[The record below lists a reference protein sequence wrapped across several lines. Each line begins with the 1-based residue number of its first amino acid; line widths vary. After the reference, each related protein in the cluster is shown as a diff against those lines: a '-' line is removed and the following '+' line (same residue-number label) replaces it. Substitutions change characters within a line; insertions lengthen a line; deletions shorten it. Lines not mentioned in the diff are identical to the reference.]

1 MSAIKVNSGA
11 KPGQK
16 MVPLVE
22 GLYQLPATPA
32 ETGYLIGRRCR
43 SCGSYFYPN
52 TGHQKVVC
60 LNCLGRD
67 LEEVQ
72 LSNRGTLYSFTICHA
87 IAEFVVL
94 KPPFAIGTVLLPK
107 ENILIWTSSTP
118 DCDLSA
124 LKVDMEV
131 EFVFEKVKEDA
142 AGNAVMAFL
151 FRPVGQASRSLKG
164 GN

>member
-1 MSAIKVNSGA
+1 MSAIKVNNGA
-11 KPGQK
+11 RVGQK

-22 GLYQLPATPA
+22 GLYRLP
-32 ETGYLIGRRCR
+32 ETSEGEGHLIGRKCR
-43 SCGSYFYPN
+43 NCGTYFYPN

-67 LEEVQ
+67 LEEVA
-72 LSNRGTLYSFTICHA
+72 LSSRGTLYSFTICHA

-94 KPPFAIGTVLLPK
+94 KPPFAIGTVLLPQ
-107 ENILIWTSSTP
+107 ENILVWTSSTP
-118 DCDLSA
+118 DCDLGA
-124 LKVDMEV
+124 LRVDMEV
-131 EFVFEKVKEDA
+131 ELVFEKVKEDA

-151 FRPVGQASRSLKG
+151 FRPVAKG